1 MCVES
6 AGRIAVVWWFHGY
19 RMHLHNQVLSGMCKI
34 SLSLSLS
41 LSFSLS
47 SLSHFYQR
55 NLAEFVLERENKKHQ
70 LAQIETDIFKRRYQL
85 EDWSG
90 SIMACLRPVSTHSDT
105 TVRHPS
111 SSVGDGWEGKHSLVK
126 VSVVNG
132 LIR

>member
-1 MCVES
+1 
-6 AGRIAVVWWFHGY
+6 
-19 RMHLHNQVLSGMCKI
+19 MHLHNQVLLGMYKI
-34 SLSLSLS
+34 SLSLSLLYLTHS
-41 LSFSLS
+41 LSLSLS
-47 SLSHFYQR
+47 PFYQR

-90 SIMACLRPVSTHSDT
+90 SIMASLRPVSTHSDT
-105 TVRHPS
+105 TVRHHS